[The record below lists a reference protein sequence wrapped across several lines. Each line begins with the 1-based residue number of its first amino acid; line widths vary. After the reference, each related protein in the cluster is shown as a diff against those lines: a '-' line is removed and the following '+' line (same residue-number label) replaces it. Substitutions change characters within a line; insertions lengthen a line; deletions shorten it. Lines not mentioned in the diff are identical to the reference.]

1 MLVSK
6 NWLTEY
12 VSMDMEQQALEDCL
26 SMSGLNH
33 EGTEPVGDDLAID
46 LEVTSNRPD
55 CLGHIGVA
63 REIAVLYDQ
72 PLSIPDPQPTADGSD
87 AGDSISVNIQC
98 PELCSHYTARVIR
111 GVKVGPSPDW
121 LVRRLETIFK
131 PLNPQW
137 EPVNNVVDITNY
149 VLMECGQPLHAFDLA
164 QITGNTITVRSAAAD
179 EEFEAIDHHTYKLQ
193 PGMCVIADD
202 AGSIA
207 IGGVMGGAES
217 EVSESTVDVLI
228 ESAVFDPLAT
238 RSTSRALNLF
248 SPSSYRFERG
258 MDPEGVDWASRRCCE
273 LILEICGGTLEQG
286 LVCAGEKAQAPS
298 PVTLRLNQIDR
309 ILGISVE
316 EEQVKRILIELGN
329 EILSADESQVEV
341 VPPTWRRDLSR
352 EIDLIEEIARIYGYD
367 EIPEDARVPMAASA
381 KTDSDRVLEKV
392 RSVLTGVGFDEA
404 MSASVV
410 TEDWATAY
418 SPWSNAQPLRNH
430 TPMLKGAD
438 TLRPS
443 LVPSLLE
450 SRRINQSLSNPVI
463 ELFETARVY
472 LNQGESL
479 PQEIRIVGVTTGE
492 DYFYLKGVIS
502 RLLTTLK
509 IDAVLAVESVEL
521 DLLHPSRSAKLLL
534 DGELFGFLGEVSD
547 KGLKQFGLRSA
558 ATVAEIKLE
567 LLEKHASLVPQHS
580 SISTMPSIAR
590 DLNIVVDESV
600 SWAQIESVVA
610 QSAGTELQTV
620 KYLETYRDPN
630 QDGEHRKRIL
640 LNVTMRS
647 DERTMTGEEADAIRE
662 NVVSAISE
670 QLGGQL
676 LG

>member
-6 NWLTEY
+6 DWLTEY
-12 VSMDMEQQALEDCL
+12 VAMDMEQQALEDCL

-33 EGTEPVGDDLAID
+33 EGTETVGDDLAID

-72 PLSIPDPQPTADGSD
+72 PLSIPNPDPAATGNDTNS
-87 AGDSISVNIQC
+87 SVSVGIEC
-98 PELCSHYTARVIR
+98 PELCSRYTARVIR

-164 QITGNTITVRSAAAD
+164 KVAGNAITVREATAG
-179 EEFEAIDHHTYKLQ
+179 EEFEAIDHHTYELQ
-193 PGMCVIADD
+193 SGMCVIADD
-202 AGSIA
+202 NGAIA

-248 SPSSYRFERG
+248 SPASYRFERG
-258 MDPEGVDWASRRCCE
+258 MDPEGVEWASRRCCE

-286 LVCAGEKAQAPS
+286 VVEAGEKAPS
-298 PVTLRLNQIDR
+298 PDTVTLRLNQIDR

-316 EEQVKRILIELGN
+316 TEEVKRILSELGN
-329 EILSADESQVEV
+329 SIVSVNDAEIQV

-352 EIDLIEEIARIYGYD
+352 EIDLIEEVARIHGYD
-367 EIPEDARVPMAASA
+367 EIPEDAKVPMAASA
-381 KTDSDRVLEKV
+381 KTDSDRVLDQV

-410 TEDWATAY
+410 TEDWAVAY
-418 SPWSNAQPLRNH
+418 SPWSDAQPLRNH

-472 LNQGESL
+472 LNQDEAL
-479 PQEIRIVGVTTGE
+479 PEEIRLVGITTGQ
-492 DYFYLKGVIS
+492 DYFYLKGVIR

-509 IDAVLAVESVEL
+509 INAVLEVEST
-521 DLLHPSRSAKLLL
+521 DSALLHSSHSARLLL
-534 DGELFGFLGEVSD
+534 DGELFGFIGEVSD
-547 KGLKQFGLRSA
+547 AGLKQFGLRSA

-567 LLEKHASLVPQHS
+567 LLEKHATLIPQHS
-580 SISTMPSIAR
+580 AISTMPSMSR
-590 DLNIVVDESV
+590 DMNIVIDESV
-600 SWAQIESVVA
+600 SWSQIESVVA
-610 QSAGTELQTV
+610 QSAGAEFQTV
-620 KYLETYRDPN
+620 RYLETYRDAA
-630 QDGEHRKRIL
+630 QDGENRKRIL
-640 LNVTMRS
+640 LSVTLRS
-647 DERTMTGEEADAIRE
+647 DDRTMTGEEADAIRQ
-662 NVVSAISE
+662 NIVSAIAD